1 MTKQSSYF
9 LSVCAAFCLLFATSC
24 NTPTNNSTTN
34 NEDAST
40 QIITHP
46 NMAKVK
52 TEIQAIATKW
62 ADAENA
68 RDAKT
73 VSTFYADDAIR
84 LVNGMPM
91 ISGKAG
97 ILKSL
102 EEELANTPKGSTI
115 SIETLEVFGNEKD
128 VIEVGRLTQKDSLG
142 KVFYTGKYLTYW
154 QKRDGKYLAVRDMFN
169 DDTKS
174 K

>member
-1 MTKQSSYF
+1 MTKNSYF
-9 LSVCAAFCLLFATSC
+9 LSVCCASFLLFAASC
-24 NTPTNNSTTN
+24 NTPTNNATAK
-34 NEDAST
+34 NEDKSSQMLT
-40 QIITHP
+40 QP
-46 NMAKVK
+46 DMAKVK

-84 LVNGMPM
+84 LVNGRPM
-91 ISGKAG
+91 ISGKAE

-102 EEELANTPKGSTI
+102 EDELANTSKGSTI

-128 VIEVGRLTQKDSLG
+128 VIEVGRLTQKDSSG
-142 KVFYTGKYLTYW
+142 KVVYTGKYLTYW
-154 QKRDGKYLAVRDMFN
+154 QNRNGKYLAMRDMSN
-169 DDTKS
+169 SDAKS

>member
-1 MTKQSSYF
+1 MLF
-9 LSVCAAFCLLFATSC
+9 FILAGCNLLLVATSC
-24 NTPTNNSTTN
+24 NAPTNNSTTK

-40 QIITHP
+40 QMITHP
-46 NMAKVK
+46 DMAKVK

-91 ISGKAG
+91 ISGKAD

-128 VIEVGRLTQKDSLG
+128 VIEVGRLTQKDSTG
-142 KVFYTGKYLTYW
+142 KVFYQGKYMTYW
-154 QKRDGKYLAVRDMFN
+154 QNRNGKYLAMRDMFN
-169 DDTKS
+169 DDAKS

>member
-1 MTKQSSYF
+1 MTKESSYF
-9 LSVCAAFCLLFATSC
+9 LCVCCASFLFFATSC
-24 NTPTNNSTTN
+24 NTPTNSSTTK
-34 NEDAST
+34 NEDTTA
-40 QIITHP
+40 QMITHP
-46 NMAKVK
+46 DMTKVK
-52 TEIQAIATKW
+52 TEIQAIANKW

-91 ISGKAG
+91 ISGKAN

-102 EEELANTPKGSTI
+102 EDELTNTPKGSTI

-128 VIEVGRLTQKDSLG
+128 VIEVGRLTQKDSVG

-154 QKRDGKYLAVRDMFN
+154 QNRNGKYLAMRDMFN
-169 DDTKS
+169 DDAKS

>member
-1 MTKQSSYF
+1 MTKTIFYF
-9 LSVCAAFCLLFATSC
+9 LNICFFSFLLVATSC
-24 NTPTNNSTTN
+24 NAPTNNSTVN
-34 NEDAST
+34 NQDGNT
-40 QIITHP
+40 QMITQP
-46 NMAKVK
+46 DMAKVK

-91 ISGKAG
+91 ISGKAD
-97 ILKSL
+97 IFKSL

-128 VIEVGRLTQKDSLG
+128 VIEVGRLTQKDSTG
-142 KVFYTGKYLTYW
+142 KVFYQGKYMTYW
-154 QKRDGKYLAVRDMFN
+154 QNRNGKYLAMRDMFN
-169 DDTKS
+169 DDAKS

>member
-1 MTKQSSYF
+1 MTRQSSY
-9 LSVCAAFCLLFATSC
+9 LLNVCSTFCLLFATSC
-24 NTPTNNSTTN
+24 NTSTNNSTAK
-34 NEDAST
+34 NEDVST
-40 QIITHP
+40 QMITHP
-46 NMAKVK
+46 DMAKVK

-91 ISGKAG
+91 ISGKAD

-128 VIEVGRLTQKDSLG
+128 VIEVGRLTQKDSVG

-154 QKRDGKYLAVRDMFN
+154 QNRNGKYLAVRDMFN